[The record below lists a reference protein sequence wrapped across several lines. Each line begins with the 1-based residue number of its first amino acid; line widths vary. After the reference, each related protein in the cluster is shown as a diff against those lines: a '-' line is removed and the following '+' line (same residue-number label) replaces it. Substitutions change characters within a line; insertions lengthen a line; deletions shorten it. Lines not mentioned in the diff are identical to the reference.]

1 MAAHSQPHLLT
12 NPSLDDPILLGQL
25 EKGLLPQVSARLS
38 VIRMEARNAKKVTKA
53 RRQWRQG
60 KIST

>member
-12 NPSLDDPILLGQL
+12 NPSLDDPTLLGQL

-38 VIRMEARNAKKVTKA
+38 VIRMEARNAQKVKKA